1 MAIRVVL
8 ARMGP
13 TVPTPKIHQGI
24 RILIQEIQIA
34 ITAPLE
40 LMAPMTLAALVAVTT
55 QERAVDREAL
65 EVVLAHR
72 SVFRNKERNN
82 DT

>member
-1 MAIRVVL
+1 ML
-8 ARMGP
+8 
-13 TVPTPKIHQGI
+13 
-24 RILIQEIQIA
+24 EIQIVA
-34 ITAPLE
+34 TDLVD
-40 LMAPMTLAALVAVTT
+40 LVTPMTLVALVAVIT